1 LALSRVGKRVQF
13 DEETWQAIDAVMP
26 RNGLTFQE
34 LTDEAFKEVQAA
46 GGIHDV
52 IKRERSEAA
61 TAQAKQARQ
70 VKTHHG

>member
-34 LTDEAFKEVQAA
+34 LTDEALKDVLKKYKQPVGFMTSSRGSVQKPPRR
-46 GGIHDV
+46 
-52 IKRERSEAA
+52 KRSKRG
-61 TAQAKQARQ
+61 K
-70 VKTHHG
+70 